1 MFARVSGYEL
11 WDQIGSG
18 GFSKV
23 FRATHP
29 GGKVAAVKLVFLTQP
44 NNPALGPVQVASEE
58 DIKLLK
64 KEVQVHRTMKHS
76 NVLEFMDSLLVDQ
89 RHKGM
94 ENAVPGLYML
104 LELAAGG
111 DLFDKIAPDVGV
123 SDDLAKFYFTQLVA
137 GLSYIHSKGICH
149 RDLKP
154 ENLLLSAEG
163 QQDVASQTDV
173 SSQ

>member
-1 MFARVSGYEL
+1 MFARVKGYDL
-11 WDQIGSG
+11 WEQIGSG
-18 GFSKV
+18 GFSKCVQVSRFSFYRLQAMLTLPGLRV
-23 FRATHP
+23 FRATNLELN
-29 GGKVAAVKLVFLTQP
+29 KVAAVKLVFLTQP
-44 NNPALGPVQVASEE
+44 NNPGLGPVQVASEE

-111 DLFDKIAPDVGV
+111 DLFDKIGEQTCCRET
-123 SDDLAKFYFTQLVA
+123 YTQ
-137 GLSYIHSKGICH
+137 
-149 RDLKP
+149 
-154 ENLLLSAEG
+154 N
-163 QQDVASQTDV
+163 
-173 SSQ
+173 